1 MSIILIRRSQLQ
13 PVMKAAAAG
22 GKIMA
27 TCQGQTSQLASI
39 VSRKNM
45 FIHKNEENVR
55 SFDHVVEELIVG

>member
-1 MSIILIRRSQLQ
+1 
-13 PVMKAAAAG
+13 MKAAAAG